1 MFLVHTQTSGQIF
14 SDFWQ
19 KNFPQSCQTAF
30 YAFREYSCM
39 ENSFFSKILF
49 RLTSELQEKLFQTIG
64 KIFTEKL
71 SKLFS
76 TCSGKNWRNSFFKK
90 FLFFCVYSDFK
101 RNLFDFWKFLFANLS
116 KLLFTSSNEL
126 FDGKYFCENF
136 LSFFVGLWLKFF
148 LTYAKIR
155 TEKVPEPI
163 FTCSEN
169 ILKKQVFPKLFL
181 VFGTN

>member
-1 MFLVHTQTSGQIF
+1 
-14 SDFWQ
+14 
-19 KNFPQSCQTAF
+19 
-30 YAFREYSCM
+30 M
-39 ENSFFSKILF
+39 EINFFSKILF
-49 RLTSELQEKLFQTIG
+49 RLTSELQEKLFLTIG

-90 FLFFCVYSDFK
+90 FLFFMHI
-101 RNLFDFWKFLFANLS
+101 R
-116 KLLFTSSNEL
+116 TSSETFL
-126 FDGKYFCENF
+126 TFGNF
-136 LSFFVGLWLKFF
+136 SLQICQNCILRVQTNSLMEKISVKISYPFFIGLWLKFF

-169 ILKKQVFPKLFL
+169 ILKKQFFPKFFF